1 VIERWLDEN
10 IRGTARH
17 AIGYTC
23 EERGRIAKS
32 EYAFA
37 ERIAFG
43 FNIDEKN
50 RVERSCEYNTFTREA
65 FYPLLEWGWSR
76 EDCLDYLESLFGIR
90 WKKSACVYCPFLA
103 LTGAAVDRH
112 LEHPQQVADALLME
126 HVSLAFNPRSALYKS
141 KSLFNITRASE
152 NVQALE
158 LYEKSLR
165 SATWALYRVR
175 RIYSAKGKADRSL
188 EQWAQF
194 GDRDAAFDALRRLA
208 GKLGCDVE
216 EAGPRAYAWRE
227 RRSETEYPTREELFS
242 IAPATV
248 PSKTHYGLE
257 WFESRWTGMQMKL
270 FQALSRRLKAG
281 QLPAS
286 F

>member
-1 VIERWLDEN
+1 LDEN
-10 IRGTARH
+10 IRGSARH
-17 AIGYTC
+17 AIGYNC

-37 ERIAFG
+37 ECIAFG

-76 EDCLDYLESLFGIR
+76 EDCQNYLQEQLGIR

-103 LTGAAVDRH
+103 LTGDAVDRH
-112 LEHPQQVADALLME
+112 REHPHQVADALLLE

-141 KSLFNITRASE
+141 KSLLDITRASE

-158 LYEKSLR
+158 LYERRLH

-175 RIYSAKGKADRSL
+175 RIYGAKGKADRAL
-188 EQWAQF
+188 EQLAQF
-194 GDRDAAFDALRRLA
+194 GDRDAALGALRRLA
-208 GKLGCDVE
+208 GQLGCDFE
-216 EAGPRAYAWRE
+216 EVGNRAYAWRE

-248 PSKTHYGLE
+248 QSKTHYGLA

-270 FQALSRRLKAG
+270 FQALSR
-281 QLPAS
+281 
-286 F
+286 